1 MLITSN
7 SLYWVI
13 TALFAVTFDCDAESI
28 TPSRRQT
35 IISKLFQFC
44 RQIIGPNTSAESAS
58 VSSEPIVVTR
68 GEHGIS
74 RKQFSPNAIKVLYRL
89 KDGGYD
95 AYLVGG
101 CIRDIL
107 LGQQPKDFDVVT
119 NATPDQVKKLFR
131 NCRLI
136 GRRFRLAHIVFG
148 REIIEVA
155 TMRGHHEAQEDK
167 NQISQSSN
175 EGQLLRDNV
184 FGSIEED
191 AERRDFSINALYY
204 SIKDFSIHDYA
215 NGLAAIKAKQIELI
229 GDPETRYREDPVRM
243 LRAVRFATKL
253 DMSIAPK
260 SEKPI
265 SELASLLDNIPPARL
280 FEETLKLFLNGK
292 AEANFLMLR
301 KYGLFRSLFPELDK
315 ILDKNPSGLEHT
327 LIQQMFQNTDKRIN
341 ADKKVTPAFIFAAL
355 LWFPLLERTKKIQ
368 SQEQLSEYDAFAQ
381 AMNKVLSDNSQHIA
395 VPKRFTLG
403 ARDIWHIQHRL
414 DKRAGQRA
422 YRLTQQPRFKA
433 AYDFLLLRVDAGETQ
448 HTELAQW
455 WTQYLSKDINGQKE
469 MVKSLGHQG
478 GPKPRKRRRPTKK
491 PTE

>member
-1 MLITSN
+1 MNTCCD
-7 SLYWVI
+7 
-13 TALFAVTFDCDAESI
+13 FDCNGEPI
-28 TPSRRQT
+28 NRFSRRQT

-44 RQIIGPNTSAESAS
+44 RQIIGPSANNENVAI
-58 VSSEPIVVTR
+58 SSEPLVIPR

-101 CIRDIL
+101 CIRDVL

-119 NATPDQVKKLFR
+119 NATPEQVKKLFR

-167 NQISQSSN
+167 NQISQSS
-175 EGQLLRDNV
+175 EHGQLLRDNV

-204 SIKDFSIHDYA
+204 SINDFCVYDYA

-253 DMSIAPK
+253 DMQIAPA

-265 SELASLLDNIPPARL
+265 TELASLLDNIPPARL
-280 FEETLKLFLNGK
+280 FEEILKLFLNGK
-292 AEANFLMLR
+292 AQQNFIMLR
-301 KYGLFRSLFPELDK
+301 QYGLFKSLFPELDR
-315 ILDKNPSGLEHT
+315 ILNKNPGGLEET
-327 LIQQMFQNTDKRIN
+327 FIKQMFANTDIRIN
-341 ADKKVTPAFIFAAL
+341 ADKKVTPAFVFAAL
-355 LWFPLLERTKKIQ
+355 LWFPLIERTEKIRR
-368 SQEQLSEYDAFAQ
+368 QEQLSEYDAFAQ
-381 AMNKVLSDNSQHIA
+381 AINKVLSENAQHIA

-403 ARDIWHIQHRL
+403 ARDIWHIQQRL

-433 AYDFLLLRVDAGETQ
+433 AYDFLLLRVDAGETE

-455 WTQYLSKDINGQKE
+455 WTQYLGQDINGQKE
-469 MVKSLGHQG
+469 MVRELGHQG
-478 GPKPRKRRRPTKK
+478 GPKPRKRPRRRTTKK

>member
-1 MLITSN
+1 MG
-7 SLYWVI
+7 
-13 TALFAVTFDCDAESI
+13 
-28 TPSRRQT
+28 PSANNENVA
-35 IISKLFQFC
+35 I
-44 RQIIGPNTSAESAS
+44 
-58 VSSEPIVVTR
+58 SSEPLVIPR

-101 CIRDIL
+101 CIRDVL

-119 NATPDQVKKLFR
+119 NATPEQVKKLFR

-167 NQISQSSN
+167 NQISQSS
-175 EGQLLRDNV
+175 EHGQLLRDNV

-204 SIKDFSIHDYA
+204 SINDFCVYDYA

-253 DMSIAPK
+253 DMQIASA

-265 SELASLLDNIPPARL
+265 TELASLLDNIPPARL
-280 FEETLKLFLNGK
+280 FEEILKLFLNGK
-292 AEANFLMLR
+292 AQQNFIMLR
-301 KYGLFRSLFPELDK
+301 QYGLFKSLFPELDR
-315 ILDKNPSGLEHT
+315 ILDKNPGGLEET
-327 LIQQMFQNTDKRIN
+327 FIKQMFANTDIRIN
-341 ADKKVTPAFIFAAL
+341 ADKKVTPAFVFAAL
-355 LWFPLLERTKKIQ
+355 LWFPLIERTEKIRR
-368 SQEQLSEYDAFAQ
+368 QEQLSEYDAFAQ
-381 AMNKVLSDNSQHIA
+381 AINKVLSENAQHIA

-403 ARDIWHIQHRL
+403 ARDIWHIQQRL

-433 AYDFLLLRVDAGETQ
+433 AYDFLLLRVDAGETE

-455 WTQYLSKDINGQKE
+455 WTQYLGQDINGQKE
-469 MVKSLGHQG
+469 MVRELGHQG
-478 GPKPRKRRRPTKK
+478 GPKPRKRPRRRTTKK

>member
-1 MLITSN
+1 M
-7 SLYWVI
+7 
-13 TALFAVTFDCDAESI
+13 
-28 TPSRRQT
+28 
-35 IISKLFQFC
+35 
-44 RQIIGPNTSAESAS
+44 
-58 VSSEPIVVTR
+58 SSEPVVITR

-167 NQISQSSN
+167 NQISQSS
-175 EGQLLRDNV
+175 EHGQLLRDNV

-215 NGLAAIKAKQIELI
+215 NGLEAIKAKQIELI

-253 DMSIAPK
+253 DMSISPK

-265 SELASLLDNIPPARL
+265 GELANLLDNIPPARL
-280 FEETLKLFLNGK
+280 FEEVLKLFLNGK

-301 KYGLFRSLFPELDK
+301 KYGLFNALFPSLNK
-315 ILDKNPSGLEHT
+315 ILDKNPNGFEHAFI
-327 LIQQMFQNTDKRIN
+327 LQMFQNTDKRIN
-341 ADKKVTPAFIFAAL
+341 ADKKITPAFIFAAL
-355 LWFPLLERTKKIQ
+355 LWFPLLACTKKLQ
-368 SQEQLSEYDAFAQ
+368 AQDQLSEYEAFAQ
-381 AMNKVLSDNSQHIA
+381 AMNKVLSENAQHVA

-422 YRLTQQPRFKA
+422 YRLTQQARFKA
-433 AYDFLLLRVDAGETQ
+433 AYDFLLLRVDAGETEQ
-448 HTELAQW
+448 TELAQW
-455 WTQYLSKDINGQKE
+455 WTQYLSQDINGQKD
-469 MVKSLGHQG
+469 MVKNLGHQG
-478 GPKPRKRRRPTKK
+478 GPKPRKRSRRRSPNKK
-491 PTE
+491 PAE

>member
-1 MLITSN
+1 MNTCCD
-7 SLYWVI
+7 
-13 TALFAVTFDCDAESI
+13 FDCNSEPI
-28 TPSRRQT
+28 NRFSRRQT

-44 RQIIGPNTSAESAS
+44 RQIIGPSANNENVAI
-58 VSSEPIVVTR
+58 SSEPLVIPR

-101 CIRDIL
+101 CIRDVL

-119 NATPDQVKKLFR
+119 NATPEQVKKLFR

-167 NQISQSSN
+167 NQISQSS
-175 EGQLLRDNV
+175 EHGQLLRDNV

-204 SIKDFSIHDYA
+204 SINDFCVYDYA

-253 DMSIAPK
+253 DMQIAPA

-265 SELASLLDNIPPARL
+265 TELASLLDNIPPARL
-280 FEETLKLFLNGK
+280 FEEILKLFLNGK
-292 AEANFLMLR
+292 AQQNFIMLR
-301 KYGLFRSLFPELDK
+301 QYGLFKSLFPELDR
-315 ILDKNPSGLEHT
+315 ILDKKPGGLEET
-327 LIQQMFQNTDKRIN
+327 FIKQMFANTDIRIN
-341 ADKKVTPAFIFAAL
+341 ADKKVTPAFVFAAL
-355 LWFPLLERTKKIQ
+355 LWFPLIERTEKIRR
-368 SQEQLSEYDAFAQ
+368 QEQLSEYDAFAQ
-381 AMNKVLSDNSQHIA
+381 AINKVLSENAQHIA

-403 ARDIWHIQHRL
+403 ARDIWHIQQRL

-433 AYDFLLLRVDAGETQ
+433 AYDFLLLRVDAGETE

-455 WTQYLSKDINGQKE
+455 WTQYLGQDINGQKE
-469 MVKSLGHQG
+469 MVRELGHQG
-478 GPKPRKRRRPTKK
+478 GPKTRKRPRRRTTKK

>member
-1 MLITSN
+1 MNTCCD
-7 SLYWVI
+7 
-13 TALFAVTFDCDAESI
+13 FDCNGEQI
-28 TPSRRQT
+28 NRFSRRQT

-44 RQIIGPNTSAESAS
+44 RQIIGPSANNENVAI
-58 VSSEPIVVTR
+58 SSEPLVIPR

-101 CIRDIL
+101 CIRDVL

-119 NATPDQVKKLFR
+119 NATPEQVKKLFR

-167 NQISQSSN
+167 NQISQSS
-175 EGQLLRDNV
+175 EHGQLLRDNV

-204 SIKDFSIHDYA
+204 SINDFCVYDYA

-253 DMSIAPK
+253 DMQIAPA

-265 SELASLLDNIPPARL
+265 TELASLLDNIPPARL
-280 FEETLKLFLNGK
+280 FEEILKLFLNGK
-292 AEANFLMLR
+292 AQQNFIMLR
-301 KYGLFRSLFPELDK
+301 QYGLFKSLFPELDR
-315 ILDKNPSGLEHT
+315 ILDKNPGGLEET
-327 LIQQMFQNTDKRIN
+327 FIKQMFANTDIRIN
-341 ADKKVTPAFIFAAL
+341 ADKKVTPAFVFAAL
-355 LWFPLLERTKKIQ
+355 LWFPLIERTEKIRR
-368 SQEQLSEYDAFAQ
+368 QEQLSEYDAFAQ
-381 AMNKVLSDNSQHIA
+381 AINKVLSENAQHIA

-403 ARDIWHIQHRL
+403 ARDIWHIQQRL

-433 AYDFLLLRVDAGETQ
+433 AYDFLLLRVDAGETE

-455 WTQYLSKDINGQKE
+455 WTQYLGQDINGQKE
-469 MVKSLGHQG
+469 MVRELGHQG
-478 GPKPRKRRRPTKK
+478 GPKPRKRPRRRTTKK
-491 PTE
+491 PAE

>member
-1 MLITSN
+1 MNTCCD
-7 SLYWVI
+7 
-13 TALFAVTFDCDAESI
+13 FDCNGEPI
-28 TPSRRQT
+28 NRFSRRQT

-44 RQIIGPNTSAESAS
+44 RQIIGPSANNENVAI
-58 VSSEPIVVTR
+58 SSEPLVIPR

-101 CIRDIL
+101 CIRDVL

-119 NATPDQVKKLFR
+119 NATPEQVKKLFR

-167 NQISQSSN
+167 NQISQSS
-175 EGQLLRDNV
+175 EHGQLLRDNV

-204 SIKDFSIHDYA
+204 SINDFCVYDYA

-253 DMSIAPK
+253 DMQIAPA

-265 SELASLLDNIPPARL
+265 TELASLLDNIPPARL
-280 FEETLKLFLNGK
+280 FEEILKLFLNGK
-292 AEANFLMLR
+292 AQQNFIMLR
-301 KYGLFRSLFPELDK
+301 QYGLFKSLFPELDR
-315 ILDKNPSGLEHT
+315 ILDKNPGGLEET
-327 LIQQMFQNTDKRIN
+327 FIKQMFANTDIRIN
-341 ADKKVTPAFIFAAL
+341 ADKKVTPAFVFAAL
-355 LWFPLLERTKKIQ
+355 LWFPLIERTEKIRR
-368 SQEQLSEYDAFAQ
+368 QEQLSEYDAFAQ
-381 AMNKVLSDNSQHIA
+381 AINKVLSENAQHIA

-403 ARDIWHIQHRL
+403 ARDIWHIQQRL

-433 AYDFLLLRVDAGETQ
+433 AYDFLLLRVDAGETE

-455 WTQYLSKDINGQKE
+455 WTQYLGQDINGQKE
-469 MVKSLGHQG
+469 MVRELGHQG
-478 GPKPRKRRRPTKK
+478 GPKPRKRPRRRTTKK

>member
-1 MLITSN
+1 MNTCCD
-7 SLYWVI
+7 
-13 TALFAVTFDCDAESI
+13 FDCNGEPI
-28 TPSRRQT
+28 NRFSRRQT

-44 RQIIGPNTSAESAS
+44 RQIIGPSANNENVAI
-58 VSSEPIVVTR
+58 SSEPLVIPR

-101 CIRDIL
+101 CIRDVL

-119 NATPDQVKKLFR
+119 NATPEQVKKLFR

-167 NQISQSSN
+167 NQISQSS
-175 EGQLLRDNV
+175 EHGQLLRDNV

-204 SIKDFSIHDYA
+204 SINDFCVYDYA

-253 DMSIAPK
+253 DMQIAPA

-265 SELASLLDNIPPARL
+265 TELASLLDNIPPARL
-280 FEETLKLFLNGK
+280 FEEILKLFLNGK
-292 AEANFLMLR
+292 AQQNFIMLR
-301 KYGLFRSLFPELDK
+301 QYGLFKSLFPELDR
-315 ILDKNPSGLEHT
+315 ILDKKPGGLEET
-327 LIQQMFQNTDKRIN
+327 FIKQMFANTDIRIN
-341 ADKKVTPAFIFAAL
+341 ADKKVTPAFVFAAL
-355 LWFPLLERTKKIQ
+355 LWFPLIERTEKIRR
-368 SQEQLSEYDAFAQ
+368 QEQLSEYDAFAQ
-381 AMNKVLSDNSQHIA
+381 AINKVLSENAQHIA

-403 ARDIWHIQHRL
+403 ARDIWHIQQRL

-433 AYDFLLLRVDAGETQ
+433 AYDFLLLRVDAGETE
-448 HTELAQW
+448 HTELVQW
-455 WTQYLSKDINGQKE
+455 WTQYLGQDINGQKE
-469 MVKSLGHQG
+469 MVRELGHQG
-478 GPKPRKRRRPTKK
+478 GPKPRKRPRRRTTKK

>member
-1 MLITSN
+1 MYPHIWLTKNTIASTLI
-7 SLYWVI
+7 
-13 TALFAVTFDCDAESI
+13 FC
-28 TPSRRQT
+28 RRQV

-44 RQIIGPNTSAESAS
+44 RQIIGPNGNNESAS
-58 VSSEPIVVTR
+58 VSGEPLVITR

-89 KDGGYD
+89 KDGGFD

-101 CIRDIL
+101 CVRDIL

-119 NATPDQVKKLFR
+119 NATPEQVKKLFR

-167 NQISQSSN
+167 NQTSQSSKQ
-175 EGQLLRDNV
+175 GQLLRDNV

-204 SIKDFSIHDYA
+204 SINDFCIYDYA
-215 NGLAAIKAKQIELI
+215 NGLAAINAKQIELI

-253 DMSIAPK
+253 DMKIAPG

-265 SELASLLDNIPPARL
+265 NHLASLLDNIPPARL
-280 FEETLKLFLNGK
+280 YEETLKLFLNGK
-292 AEANFLMLR
+292 AHANFIMLR
-301 KYGLFRSLFPELDK
+301 QYGLFKSLFPALDA
-315 ILDKNPSGLEHT
+315 ILDKNPQGLET
-327 LIQQMFQNTDKRIN
+327 AFIEQMFKNTDARIN

-355 LWFPLLERTKKIQ
+355 LWFPLIERTKKIQ
-368 SQEQLSEYDAFAQ
+368 QQEQISEFDAFAA
-381 AMNKVLSDNSQHIA
+381 AMNKVLSENAQHVA

-403 ARDIWHIQHRL
+403 ARDIWHIQQRL

-433 AYDFLLLRVDAGETQ
+433 AYDFLLLRVDAGEQ
-448 HTELAQW
+448 EHTELSQW
-455 WTQYLSKDINGQKE
+455 WTQYLAKDINGQKD
-469 MVKSLGHQG
+469 MVKELGHQG
-478 GPKPRKRRRPTKK
+478 GPKPRKRSRRRAPKK
-491 PTE
+491 PAE

>member
-1 MLITSN
+1 MG
-7 SLYWVI
+7 
-13 TALFAVTFDCDAESI
+13 
-28 TPSRRQT
+28 PSANNENVA
-35 IISKLFQFC
+35 I
-44 RQIIGPNTSAESAS
+44 
-58 VSSEPIVVTR
+58 SSEPLVIPR

-101 CIRDIL
+101 CIRDVL

-119 NATPDQVKKLFR
+119 NATPEQVKKLFR

-167 NQISQSSN
+167 NQISQSS
-175 EGQLLRDNV
+175 EHGQLLRDNV

-204 SIKDFSIHDYA
+204 SINDFCVYDYA

-253 DMSIAPK
+253 DMQIAPA

-265 SELASLLDNIPPARL
+265 TELASLLDNIPPARL
-280 FEETLKLFLNGK
+280 FEEILKLFLNGK
-292 AEANFLMLR
+292 AQQNFIMLR
-301 KYGLFRSLFPELDK
+301 QYGLFKSLFPELDR
-315 ILDKNPSGLEHT
+315 ILDKKPGGLEET
-327 LIQQMFQNTDKRIN
+327 FIKQMFANTDIRIN
-341 ADKKVTPAFIFAAL
+341 ADKKVTPAFVFAAL
-355 LWFPLLERTKKIQ
+355 LWFPLIERTEKIRR
-368 SQEQLSEYDAFAQ
+368 QEQLSEYDAFAQ
-381 AMNKVLSDNSQHIA
+381 AINKVLSENAQHIA

-403 ARDIWHIQHRL
+403 ARDIWHIQQRL

-433 AYDFLLLRVDAGETQ
+433 AYDFLLLRVDAGETE

-455 WTQYLSKDINGQKE
+455 WTQYLGQDINGQKE
-469 MVKSLGHQG
+469 MVRELGHQG
-478 GPKPRKRRRPTKK
+478 GPKPRKRPRRRTTKK

>member
-1 MLITSN
+1 MNTCCD
-7 SLYWVI
+7 
-13 TALFAVTFDCDAESI
+13 FDCNGEPI
-28 TPSRRQT
+28 NRFSRRQT

-44 RQIIGPNTSAESAS
+44 RQIIGPSANNENVAI
-58 VSSEPIVVTR
+58 SSEPLVIPR

-101 CIRDIL
+101 CIRDVL

-119 NATPDQVKKLFR
+119 NATPEQVKKLFR

-167 NQISQSSN
+167 NQISQSS
-175 EGQLLRDNV
+175 EHGQLLRDNV

-204 SIKDFSIHDYA
+204 SINDFCVYDYA

-253 DMSIAPK
+253 DMQIAPA

-265 SELASLLDNIPPARL
+265 TELASLLDNIPPARL
-280 FEETLKLFLNGK
+280 FEEILKLFLNGK
-292 AEANFLMLR
+292 AQQNFIMLR
-301 KYGLFRSLFPELDK
+301 QYGLFKSLFPELDR
-315 ILDKNPSGLEHT
+315 ILNKNPGGLEET
-327 LIQQMFQNTDKRIN
+327 FIKQMFANTDIRIN
-341 ADKKVTPAFIFAAL
+341 ADKKVTPAFVFAAL
-355 LWFPLLERTKKIQ
+355 LWFPLIERTEKIRR
-368 SQEQLSEYDAFAQ
+368 QEQLSEYDAFAQ
-381 AMNKVLSDNSQHIA
+381 AINKVLSENAQHIA

-403 ARDIWHIQHRL
+403 ARDIWHIQQRL

-433 AYDFLLLRVDAGETQ
+433 AYDFLLLRVDAGETE

-455 WTQYLSKDINGQKE
+455 WTQYLGQDINGQKE
-469 MVKSLGHQG
+469 MVRELGHQG
-478 GPKPRKRRRPTKK
+478 GPKPRKRPRRRTTKK
-491 PTE
+491 PAE

>member
-1 MLITSN
+1 MNTCCD
-7 SLYWVI
+7 
-13 TALFAVTFDCDAESI
+13 FDCNGEPI
-28 TPSRRQT
+28 NRFSRRQT

-44 RQIIGPNTSAESAS
+44 RQIIGPSANNENVAI
-58 VSSEPIVVTR
+58 SSEPLVIPR

-101 CIRDIL
+101 CIRDVL

-119 NATPDQVKKLFR
+119 NATPEQVKKLFR

-167 NQISQSSN
+167 NQISQSS
-175 EGQLLRDNV
+175 EHGQLLRDNV

-204 SIKDFSIHDYA
+204 SINDFCVYDYA

-253 DMSIAPK
+253 DMQIAPA

-265 SELASLLDNIPPARL
+265 TELASLLDNIPPARL
-280 FEETLKLFLNGK
+280 FEEILKLFLNGK
-292 AEANFLMLR
+292 AQQNFIMLR
-301 KYGLFRSLFPELDK
+301 QYGLFKSLFPELDR
-315 ILDKNPSGLEHT
+315 ILDKNPGGLEET
-327 LIQQMFQNTDKRIN
+327 FIKQMFANTDIRIN
-341 ADKKVTPAFIFAAL
+341 ADKKVTPAFVFAAL
-355 LWFPLLERTKKIQ
+355 LWFPLIERTEKIRR
-368 SQEQLSEYDAFAQ
+368 QEQLSEYDAFAQ
-381 AMNKVLSDNSQHIA
+381 AINKVLSENAQHIA

-403 ARDIWHIQHRL
+403 ARDIWHIQQRL

-433 AYDFLLLRVDAGETQ
+433 AYDFLLLRVDAGETE

-455 WTQYLSKDINGQKE
+455 WTQYLGQDINGQKE
-469 MVKSLGHQG
+469 MVRELGHQG
-478 GPKPRKRRRPTKK
+478 GPKPRKRPRRRTTKK
-491 PTE
+491 PAE

>member
-1 MLITSN
+1 MNTCCD
-7 SLYWVI
+7 
-13 TALFAVTFDCDAESI
+13 FDCNSEPI
-28 TPSRRQT
+28 NRFSRRQT

-44 RQIIGPNTSAESAS
+44 RQIIGPSANNENVAI
-58 VSSEPIVVTR
+58 SSEPLVIPR

-101 CIRDIL
+101 CIRDVL

-119 NATPDQVKKLFR
+119 NATPEQVKKLFR

-167 NQISQSSN
+167 NQISQSS
-175 EGQLLRDNV
+175 EHGQLLRDNV

-204 SIKDFSIHDYA
+204 SINDFCVYDYA

-253 DMSIAPK
+253 DMQIAPA

-265 SELASLLDNIPPARL
+265 TELASLLDNIPPARL
-280 FEETLKLFLNGK
+280 FEEILKLFLNGK
-292 AEANFLMLR
+292 AQQNFIMLR
-301 KYGLFRSLFPELDK
+301 QYGLFKSLFPELDR
-315 ILDKNPSGLEHT
+315 ILNKNPGGLEET
-327 LIQQMFQNTDKRIN
+327 FIKQMFANTDIRIN
-341 ADKKVTPAFIFAAL
+341 ADKKVTPAFVFAAL
-355 LWFPLLERTKKIQ
+355 LWFPLIERTEKIRR
-368 SQEQLSEYDAFAQ
+368 QEQLSEYDAFAQ
-381 AMNKVLSDNSQHIA
+381 AINKVLSENAQHIA

-403 ARDIWHIQHRL
+403 ARDIWHIQQRL

-433 AYDFLLLRVDAGETQ
+433 AYDFLLLRVDAGETE

-455 WTQYLSKDINGQKE
+455 WTQYLGQDINGQKE
-469 MVKSLGHQG
+469 MVRELGHQG
-478 GPKPRKRRRPTKK
+478 GPKPRKRPRRRTTKK

>member
-1 MLITSN
+1 MNTCCD
-7 SLYWVI
+7 
-13 TALFAVTFDCDAESI
+13 FDCNSEPI
-28 TPSRRQT
+28 NRFSRRQT

-44 RQIIGPNTSAESAS
+44 RQIIGPSANNENVAI
-58 VSSEPIVVTR
+58 SSEPLVIPR

-101 CIRDIL
+101 CIRDVL

-119 NATPDQVKKLFR
+119 NATPEQVKKLFR

-167 NQISQSSN
+167 NQISQSS
-175 EGQLLRDNV
+175 EHGQLLRDNV

-204 SIKDFSIHDYA
+204 SINDFCVYDYA

-253 DMSIAPK
+253 DMQIAPA

-265 SELASLLDNIPPARL
+265 TELASLLDNIPPARL
-280 FEETLKLFLNGK
+280 FEEILKLFLNGK
-292 AEANFLMLR
+292 AQQNFIMLR
-301 KYGLFRSLFPELDK
+301 QYGLFKSLFPELDR
-315 ILDKNPSGLEHT
+315 ILDKKPGGLEET
-327 LIQQMFQNTDKRIN
+327 FIKQMFANTDIRIN
-341 ADKKVTPAFIFAAL
+341 ADKKVTPAFVFAAL
-355 LWFPLLERTKKIQ
+355 LWFPLIERTEKIRR
-368 SQEQLSEYDAFAQ
+368 QEQLSEYDAFAQ
-381 AMNKVLSDNSQHIA
+381 AINKVLSENAQHIA

-403 ARDIWHIQHRL
+403 ARDIWHIQQRL

-433 AYDFLLLRVDAGETQ
+433 AYDFLLLRVDAGETE

-455 WTQYLSKDINGQKE
+455 WTQYLGQDINGQKE
-469 MVKSLGHQG
+469 MVRELGHQG
-478 GPKPRKRRRPTKK
+478 GPKPRKRPRRRTTKK

>member
-1 MLITSN
+1 VNTCCD
-7 SLYWVI
+7 
-13 TALFAVTFDCDAESI
+13 FDCNSEPI
-28 TPSRRQT
+28 NRFSRRQT

-44 RQIIGPNTSAESAS
+44 RQIIGPSANNENVAI
-58 VSSEPIVVTR
+58 SSEPLVIPR

-101 CIRDIL
+101 CIRDVL

-119 NATPDQVKKLFR
+119 NATPEQVKKLFR

-167 NQISQSSN
+167 NQISQSS
-175 EGQLLRDNV
+175 EHGQLLRDNV

-204 SIKDFSIHDYA
+204 SINDFCVYDYA

-253 DMSIAPK
+253 DMQIAPA

-265 SELASLLDNIPPARL
+265 TELASLLDNIPPARL
-280 FEETLKLFLNGK
+280 FEEILKLFLNGK
-292 AEANFLMLR
+292 AQQNFIMLR
-301 KYGLFRSLFPELDK
+301 QYGLFKSLFPELDR
-315 ILDKNPSGLEHT
+315 ILDKKPGGLEET
-327 LIQQMFQNTDKRIN
+327 FIKQMFANTDIRIN
-341 ADKKVTPAFIFAAL
+341 ADKKVTPAFVFAAL
-355 LWFPLLERTKKIQ
+355 LWFPLIERTEKIRR
-368 SQEQLSEYDAFAQ
+368 QEQLSEYDAFAQ
-381 AMNKVLSDNSQHIA
+381 AINKVLSENAQHIA

-403 ARDIWHIQHRL
+403 ARDIWHIQQRL

-433 AYDFLLLRVDAGETQ
+433 AYDFLLLRVDAGETE

-455 WTQYLSKDINGQKE
+455 WTQYLGQDINGQKE
-469 MVKSLGHQG
+469 MVRELGHQG
-478 GPKPRKRRRPTKK
+478 GPKPRKRPRRRTTKK

>member
-1 MLITSN
+1 MNTCCD
-7 SLYWVI
+7 
-13 TALFAVTFDCDAESI
+13 FDCNSEPI
-28 TPSRRQT
+28 NRFSRRQT

-44 RQIIGPNTSAESAS
+44 RQIIGPSANNENVAI
-58 VSSEPIVVTR
+58 SSEPLVIPR

-101 CIRDIL
+101 CIRDVL

-119 NATPDQVKKLFR
+119 NATPEQVKKLFR

-167 NQISQSSN
+167 NQISQSS
-175 EGQLLRDNV
+175 EHGQLLRDNV

-204 SIKDFSIHDYA
+204 SINDFCVYDYA

-253 DMSIAPK
+253 DMQIAPA

-265 SELASLLDNIPPARL
+265 TELASLLDNIPPARL
-280 FEETLKLFLNGK
+280 FEEILKLFLNGK
-292 AEANFLMLR
+292 AQQNFIMLR
-301 KYGLFRSLFPELDK
+301 QYGLFKSLFPELDR
-315 ILDKNPSGLEHT
+315 ILDKNPDGLEET
-327 LIQQMFQNTDKRIN
+327 FIKQMFANTDIRIN
-341 ADKKVTPAFIFAAL
+341 SDKKVTPAFVFAAL
-355 LWFPLLERTKKIQ
+355 LWFPLIERTEKIRR
-368 SQEQLSEYDAFAQ
+368 QEQLSEYDAFAQ
-381 AMNKVLSDNSQHIA
+381 AINKVLSENAQHIA

-403 ARDIWHIQHRL
+403 ARDIWHIQQRL

-433 AYDFLLLRVDAGETQ
+433 AYDFLLLRVDAGETE

-455 WTQYLSKDINGQKE
+455 WTQYLGQDINGQKE
-469 MVKSLGHQG
+469 MVRELGHQG
-478 GPKPRKRRRPTKK
+478 GPKTRKRPRRRTTKK

>member
-1 MLITSN
+1 MASQ
-7 SLYWVI
+7 S
-13 TALFAVTFDCDAESI
+13 

-44 RQIIGPNTSAESAS
+44 RQIIGPNASAENTAI
-58 VSSEPIVVTR
+58 SSEPLVISR

-89 KDGGYD
+89 KDGGFD

-101 CIRDIL
+101 CIRDVL

-119 NATPDQVKKLFR
+119 NATPEQVKKLFR

-155 TMRGHHEAQEDK
+155 TMRGHHEAPEDK
-167 NQISQSSN
+167 NQISQSS
-175 EGQLLRDNV
+175 EQGQLLRDNV

-204 SIKDFSIHDYA
+204 SINDFCIYDYA

-253 DMSIAPK
+253 DMKIAPN
-260 SEKPI
+260 SEKPMTA
-265 SELASLLDNIPPARL
+265 LASLLDNIPPARL
-280 FEETLKLFLNGK
+280 FEEILKLFLNGK
-292 AEANFLMLR
+292 AQANYLMLR
-301 KYGLFRSLFPELDK
+301 KYGLFNSLFPELNR
-315 ILDKNPSGLEHT
+315 ILDNNPGGLEAT
-327 LIQQMFQNTDKRIN
+327 FIENMFKNTDDRIN
-341 ADKKVTPAFIFAAL
+341 ADKKVTPAYVFAAL
-355 LWFPLLERTKKIQ
+355 LWFPLLERTKTIQ
-368 SQEQLSEYDAFAQ
+368 NEEQLSEYDAFSQ
-381 AMNKVLSDNSQHIA
+381 AINSVLSDNAQHIA

-433 AYDFLLLRVDAGETQ
+433 AYDFLLMRVEAGETQ
-448 HTELAQW
+448 HSELAQW
-455 WTQYLSKDINGQKE
+455 WTQYLSLDINGQKE
-469 MVKSLGHQG
+469 MVRTLGQPA
-478 GPKPRKRRRPTKK
+478 GPKPRRRARRRTPKK

>member
-1 MLITSN
+1 M
-7 SLYWVI
+7 
-13 TALFAVTFDCDAESI
+13 
-28 TPSRRQT
+28 
-35 IISKLFQFC
+35 
-44 RQIIGPNTSAESAS
+44 IGPNATTDTS
-58 VSSEPIVVTR
+58 VGQLSEQPLVIDR
-68 GEHGIS
+68 SEHGIS

-89 KDGGYD
+89 KEGGFD

-119 NATPDQVKKLFR
+119 NATPEQIKKLFR

-148 REIIEVA
+148 REVIEVA
-155 TMRGHHEAQEDK
+155 TMRGHHEAEPSK
-167 NQISQSSN
+167 NQVSQSS
-175 EGQLLRDNV
+175 EHGQLLRDNV

-204 SIKDFSIHDYA
+204 SINDFCIYDYA
-215 NGLAAIKAKQIELI
+215 NGINAIKAKQIELI

-260 SEKPI
+260 TEKPI
-265 SELASLLDNIPPARL
+265 SQLADLLDHIPPARL
-280 FEETLKLFLNGK
+280 FEEVLKLFLNGK

-301 KYGLFRSLFPELDK
+301 QYGLFKALFPALDR
-315 ILDKNPSGLEHT
+315 ILDNSNDDFAEKF
-327 LIQQMFQNTDKRIN
+327 IVQMFRNTDKRIN
-341 ADKKVTPAFIFAAL
+341 DEKKVTPAFIFAAL
-355 LWFPLLERTKKIQ
+355 LWLPLLKVSKKLQ
-368 SQEQLSEYDAFAQ
+368 QQEQLSEYDAFAQ
-381 AMNKVLSDNSQHIA
+381 AMNKVLSENAQHIA

-403 ARDIWHIQHRL
+403 ARDIWHIQQRL

-433 AYDFLLLRVDAGETQ
+433 AYDFLLLRVQAGEQQ
-448 HTELAQW
+448 HNELADW
-455 WTQYLSKDINGQKE
+455 WTSYLSKDINGQKE
-469 MVKSLGHQG
+469 LVKALGNQG
-478 GPKPRKRRRPTKK
+478 GPSGRRRTRRRKK
-491 PTE
+491 PAE